1 MTQII
6 LHDYWRSTASYRVR
20 LALNLKGV
28 EYELRSVNLLDGEHK
43 QTDYMVQNPMG
54 LVPTL
59 TVGDVDLNQ
68 SLAIIDYLDATY
80 PDPPMVSD
88 DPLERSRTLAQALIV
103 AADIHPI
110 NNMAIGNY
118 LKEHHSA
125 DQDGVVRWMHHWMKR
140 GFDALEVQAPQSG
153 LFGGDMPNLAD
164 ICLIPQLYNAR
175 RFAMDLG
182 DYPKLVRIDAEC
194 AELEAFQK
202 ALPKQGSNPYHA

>member
-1 MTQII
+1 MTKII

-20 LALNLKGV
+20 LALNIKGV
-28 EYELRSVNLLDGEHK
+28 DYEIRSVNLLDGEHK
-43 QTDYMVQNPMG
+43 QQGYMEQNPMG

-59 TVGDVDLNQ
+59 SIGDIHLTQ

-88 DPLERSRTLAQALIV
+88 DPLKRSRTLSQALII

-118 LKEHHSA
+118 LKEHHGA
-125 DQDGVVRWMHHWMKR
+125 DQGGVVQWMHHWMKR
-140 GFDALEVQAPQSG
+140 GFDALELQAPDNG
-153 LFGGDMPNLAD
+153 LFGSDTPNLAD

-175 RFAMDLG
+175 RFDMVLD
-182 DYPKLVRIDAEC
+182 DYPKLVRIDADC
-194 AELEAFQK
+194 SKLLAFQK
-202 ALPKQGSNPYHA
+202 AIPQQGSNPYHA